1 MYICITC
8 FQHFIFFLFFFFF
21 FFFFYSK
28 QILKKPENQK
38 IQNVFHKAV
47 PCSERKT
54 IPGSKLTQQSTVSDA
69 QLKENKRPLTKPLV
83 TKSAVTN
90 KQTIVNKTKSVR
102 NSTQT
107 LPFNRRAGSL
117 SNPPKIQSKTSSSL
131 NVRRSCG
138 PGVPLSNTDEVKSR
152 KLNVTSVDIGK
163 SRKSLSNPSQQKCH
177 DKKSTGRVVESRLF
191 LNTNTRPGVANIN
204 ANKRQTVQQ
213 KSRRHSELHKAPKNT
228 KPASILKRKSCFASI
243 TCNDGVFGETVGKT
257 PDHGRSV
264 RFISPDVH
272 DDTPVSNYRK
282 TPKRPDGKSIPVRQL
297 TPKHSAKK
305 PRLAENQVQAVMRYV
320 QEFFQISY
328 KN

>member
-1 MYICITC
+1 M
-8 FQHFIFFLFFFFF
+8 
-21 FFFFYSK
+21 
-28 QILKKPENQK
+28 KKPENQK

-54 IPGSKLTQQSTVSDA
+54 FPGSKLKQQSTVSDA

-83 TKSAVTN
+83 TKSAVTH
-90 KQTIVNKTKSVR
+90 KQTIVNDTKSVR
-102 NSTQT
+102 NLTQR
-107 LPFNRRAGSL
+107 LPFNKRASSL
-117 SNPPKIQSKTSSSL
+117 SNPPTIQSKTSSSL

-138 PGVPLSNTDEVKSR
+138 PGVPLSNNNDVKSR
-152 KLNVTSVDIGK
+152 KLPVTSVPIGK
-163 SRKSLSNPSQQKCH
+163 SLKSLSNPSQHKCH

-191 LNTNTRPGVANIN
+191 LNTNTRPGVTNIN
-204 ANKRQTVQQ
+204 ANKKQTVQQ
-213 KSRRHSELHKAPKNT
+213 KSRRHSELHRGPKNT

-243 TCNDGVFGETVGKT
+243 TCNDEVFGGTVGKT

-282 TPKRPDGKSIPVRQL
+282 TPKRPHGKSIPVRQP

-305 PRLAENQVQAVMRYV
+305 PRLAENQEQAAMRYV
-320 QEFFQISY
+320 LS
-328 KN
+328 N